1 MFNYGLKCIRIMYD
15 SSIICNVITSSYNR
29 PVIVNSTWGVKNL
42 LEAMEKGNQLNTLTK
57 EDLKEIRKVTSRKL
71 TSEQIERIKDKYSD

>member
-1 MFNYGLKCIRIMYD
+1 MA
-15 SSIICNVITSSYNR
+15 TSSYNR

-71 TSEQIERIKDKYSD
+71 TSEQIERSNDHRPSRWL

>member
-1 MFNYGLKCIRIMYD
+1 MA
-15 SSIICNVITSSYNR
+15 TSSYNR

-57 EDLKEIRKVTSRKL
+57 EDLKEIRKVTNRKL
-71 TSEQIERIKDKYSD
+71 TSEQIERIKDKYSDWKLFVGGLKKDSKYKFP

>member
-1 MFNYGLKCIRIMYD
+1 MA
-15 SSIICNVITSSYNR
+15 TSSYNR

-57 EDLKEIRKVTSRKL
+57 EDLKEIRKVTNRKL

>member
-1 MFNYGLKCIRIMYD
+1 MA
-15 SSIICNVITSSYNR
+15 TSSYNR